1 MVKPK
6 NQTTENKSP
15 LPNNAASAPRKILVV
30 EDHDDTRA
38 MIRALLEMED
48 FVVLEAVDG
57 KAAVDTTLQHR
68 PDLILMDLTLPTLDG
83 VTATRL
89 IRGDQTVGRTPIIF
103 LSGRAEPG
111 RRQDALDAGC
121 DDYLVKPV
129 EIEDMLAV
137 MNRWLTPAAR
147 NAAQGAAG

>member
-1 MVKPK
+1 MVK
-6 NQTTENKSP
+6 TTSQRLENK
-15 LPNNAASAPRKILVV
+15 LAQPNNAAGAGRRILVV

-38 MIRALLEMED
+38 MIRALLEMEN
-48 FVVLEAVDG
+48 FVVLEATDG
-57 KAAVDTTLQHR
+57 KAAVDTTLLHR
-68 PDLILMDLTLPTLDG
+68 PDLILMDLTLPTVDG
-83 VTATRL
+83 ITATRL

-103 LSGRAEPG
+103 LTGRAEPG

-137 MNRWLTPAAR
+137 LERCLTPAAT

>member
-1 MVKPK
+1 MVKPTS
-6 NQTTENKSP
+6 QPLENKRP
-15 LPNNAASAPRKILVV
+15 PRNNGKSAGRRILVV

-38 MIRALLEMED
+38 MIRALLEMEN

-89 IRGDQTVGRTPIIF
+89 IRRDQTVGRTPIIF

-129 EIEDMLAV
+129 EIEDVLAV
-137 MNRWLTPAAR
+137 MERWLTPAAR
-147 NAAQGAAG
+147 NAAQGSA